1 MNNID
6 SLLQRARAM
15 LNDYGSQSTLPNASY
30 KFELTGE
37 QPLSFVLDL
46 RDPPAMHVDDRCA
59 DVTFKLSA
67 PDFIEMAENR
77 IDSRELFFG
86 GRLRVDGDMGLAL
99 KLKRF
104 RNEVDKPAAAS

>member
-1 MNNID
+1 MNNVDTLIE
-6 SLLQRARAM
+6 RARGM
-15 LNDYGSQSTLPNASY
+15 LRDYGSQATLPNASY
-30 KFELTGE
+30 KFQLTGE
-37 QPLSFVLDL
+37 QPLTFVLDL
-46 RDPPAMHVDDRCA
+46 RDPPAMHVDDRAA

-67 PDFIEMAENR
+67 PDFIELAEHR

-104 RNEVDKPAAAS
+104 RNEVDKPAA